1 MPAQCVGSGASLHF
15 STGTIIAFPI
25 VDWTKGAPSDL
36 RVDDQWQPHN
46 EPLGSTI
53 PTAAGH
59 GQPQAPMA
67 RQRGCPFLVLGGGS
81 YESAHLASC
90 SLDVRVGPL
99 RRRRRTTF
107 FDRLTRGRRVLG
119 LSPPGSIA
127 RNAVGQQARVRKLS
141 GVGTRATADRVTS
154 ASPASAARYI
164 SSGAKNSPS
173 RSSVIPEIR
182 PDLTSQTRHLQCNVA
197 AAGWTPPNAYAN
209 SHDSRRR

>member
-1 MPAQCVGSGASLHF
+1 MPRQRRQLALLHWHHHCVPDSRL
-15 STGTIIAFPI
+15 
-25 VDWTKGAPSDL
+25 TKGAPSDL
-36 RVDDQWQPHN
+36 RVDPRWQPHN

-107 FDRLTRGRRVLG
+107 LDRLTRGRRVLG

-127 RNAVGQQARVRKLS
+127 RNAGGQQARVRELS
-141 GVGTRATADRVTS
+141 GVGPRATADRVTS
-154 ASPASAARYI
+154 RSPATAALAVDR
-164 SSGAKNSPS
+164 N
-173 RSSVIPEIR
+173 
-182 PDLTSQTRHLQCNVA
+182 Q
-197 AAGWTPPNAYAN
+197 
-209 SHDSRRR
+209 SRREIFHHTGKIPQGECSRRQNSGLI